1 MTATEEFPILASLA
15 ISPNLQALLE
25 FDDRLRTPSESL
37 ERPGAAPVDL
47 TQPTQYPV
55 RRQQEVPTISLPPP
69 RRKKSVVTGVPMT
82 PKTSYECHRAPSPTD
97 TFPGAGEFGG
107 PGEIMFARVEDTLDE
122 MEFGPANPY
131 LNTPPSP
138 PRYFYPRSDDEE
150 DGFDRPSPFYTL
162 EKSRFTRRPI
172 RKRSFGGDQQASLTE
187 RKGGRPVSPLY
198 FTTLGC
204 NVGPRPVEK
213 GQFFFLSPPF
223 FFFSISVSV
232 FQSVGATC
240 GTDETA
246 ALAQLDIL
254 LAFSPGAFECF
265 SSTEALIWLLDW
277 DVLRTIIFSR
287 TTNIH
292 LEVYFLFR

>member
-1 MTATEEFPILASLA
+1 MTATEEFPVLASLA

-37 ERPGAAPVDL
+37 ERPGAAPMDL
-47 TQPTQYPV
+47 AQPSQYPV

-82 PKTSYECHRAPSPTD
+82 PKTSYECHRASSPTD
-97 TFPGAGEFGG
+97 TFSGVGEFGG

-131 LNTPPSP
+131 LNSPPSP

-150 DGFDRPSPFYTL
+150 DGTDRPSPSYTL

-172 RKRSFGGDQQASLTE
+172 RKRSFGGDQSSLTE

-198 FTTLGC
+198 FTALGC
-204 NVGPRPVEK
+204 NVGPQK
-213 GQFFFLSPPF
+213 GRFFSFSPF
-223 FFFSISVSV
+223 FSSSLFIL
-232 FQSVGATC
+232 QSVGGTC
-240 GTDETA
+240 GIDETA
-246 ALAQLDIL
+246 ALAQPHGLTIL
-254 LAFSPGAFECF
+254 LAFSPGAF
-265 SSTEALIWLLDW
+265 
-277 DVLRTIIFSR
+277 SR
-287 TTNIH
+287 AR
-292 LEVYFLFR
+292 VFFRAQRR